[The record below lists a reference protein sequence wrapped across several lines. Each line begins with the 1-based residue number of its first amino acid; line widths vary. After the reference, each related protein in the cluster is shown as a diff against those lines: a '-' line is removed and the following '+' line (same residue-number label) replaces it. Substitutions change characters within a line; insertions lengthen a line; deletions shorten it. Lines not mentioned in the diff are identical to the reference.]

1 MKKSILA
8 IALVFSTLLCMASC
22 RKLDSENMVVET
34 KAYIVDDEGV
44 TRNVYNVGDSF
55 YYYDADG
62 NRKEASSDSVVIETN
77 TYVATTVKLSP
88 EQESFFAQFEGDSIE
103 EMIEAD
109 ETQVNLENDQLIPDD
124 AFSDTKVE
132 VDESGKPVHED
143 SEMSYEEILEGKTF
157 TMDVKMK
164 TVVGGTE
171 TVAPFMFMRDGEN
184 LYFETA
190 MPLKDG
196 GGSTRLNCLLLNGDC
211 YIIIPSMRAYM
222 KIPKET
228 IGETIPTEAFEAFD
242 EESGT
247 YTQSYTVEIDG
258 KEYLCDV
265 YEDEGTVT
273 KHYYLDG
280 QLKRIETVHGEDMS
294 IMEFNQVSAT
304 VDKSKFTE
312 PKNYFDMTSLMGE
325 NFNMSSITG

>member
-8 IALVFSTLLCMASC
+8 IVLVFSTLLCMASC
-22 RKLDSENMVVET
+22 HKLDSENIIVESR
-34 KAYIVDDEGV
+34 AYIVDDEGV
-44 TRNVYNVGDSF
+44 TRNVYNVNDNF
-55 YYYDADG
+55 YYYDANG

-88 EQESFFAQFEGDSIE
+88 EQESFIAQFDGDSLE
-103 EMIEAD
+103 DMMEAD
-109 ETQVNLENDQLIPDD
+109 QTQVNLDNDLLIPDD
-124 AFSDTKVE
+124 AFSDAKVD
-132 VDESGKPVHED
+132 VDENGNPIHGD
-143 SEMSYEEILEGKTF
+143 SELSYEEILEGKTF

-171 TVAPFMFMRDGEN
+171 TVAPLMFVRDGEN

-190 MPLKDG
+190 LPLKDG
-196 GGSTRLNCLLLNGDC
+196 VGTTRLNFLLLNGDC

-222 KIPKET
+222 KIPKESV
-228 IGETIPTEAFEAFD
+228 GQTIPVEAFEAFD
-242 EESGT
+242 GDT
-247 YTQSYTVEIDG
+247 GKYTQSYTVDIDG

-265 YEDEGTVT
+265 YENEEETIT
-273 KHYYLDG
+273 KRYYLDG

-294 IMEFNQVSAT
+294 IMEFNQVSST
-304 VDKSKFTE
+304 VDKSKFAE

-325 NFNMSSITG
+325 NFNMSSIG